1 MSIDWDDAVIAPV
14 MDVFGEAVT
23 YRPKDG
29 APFEI
34 TGILTEAYLEVDAVG
49 DAVPMSGQQS
59 RLNVRLSAFME
70 IEPQP
75 GDTLRCGAPA
85 RPIGCGKCAQTD
97 TAAHVC
103 GSMGRAEM
111 LMRAHFREQAVATLK
126 AAHTTA
132 GQNVFSPRD
141 WPTWCGE
148 YPLILVHTP
157 RERKASITRGIPQ
170 FNTTLWLAVS
180 ARVETHSAE
189 AAYADLETLG
199 AQIEA
204 ALLTDFNLI
213 SQLQHIAFVDTR
225 IEVNAQSKGH
235 LGEVQIDFGLEF
247 YEVFDPVTQSPVQP
261 IATPLEGIDVQHAL
275 RPE

>member
-1 MSIDWDDAVIAPV
+1 
-14 MDVFGEAVT
+14 
-23 YRPKDG
+23 
-29 APFEI
+29 
-34 TGILTEAYLEVDAVG
+34 
-49 DAVPMSGQQS
+49 
-59 RLNVRLSAFME
+59 
-70 IEPQP
+70 
-75 GDTLRCGAPA
+75 
-85 RPIGCGKCAQTD
+85 
-97 TAAHVC
+97 
-103 GSMGRAEM
+103 MGRAEM

-141 WPTWCGE
+141 WPTWRGE

-180 ARVETHSAE
+180 ARV
-189 AAYADLETLG
+189 ETLG

>member
-1 MSIDWDDAVIAPV
+1 
-14 MDVFGEAVT
+14 
-23 YRPKDG
+23 
-29 APFEI
+29 
-34 TGILTEAYLEVDAVG
+34 
-49 DAVPMSGQQS
+49 
-59 RLNVRLSAFME
+59 
-70 IEPQP
+70 
-75 GDTLRCGAPA
+75 
-85 RPIGCGKCAQTD
+85 
-97 TAAHVC
+97 
-103 GSMGRAEM
+103 MGRAEM

-141 WPTWCGE
+141 WPTWRGE

-204 ALLTDFNLI
+204 APLTDFNLI
-213 SQLQHIAFVDTR
+213 SQLQHIAFVYTG
-225 IEVNAQSKGH
+225 IQVNAQSKAH
-235 LGEVQIDFGLEF
+235 LSEVQIDFALEF

-275 RPE
+275 RPEEHHVDSTCTRPPRARPGLS